1 MNSPAAQYFR
11 SIWPEV
17 MQSWGFTK
25 TAGRIHALLLTEDS
39 PLSMDE
45 IIGALDIS
53 RGGVSTQLK
62 VLQTAEMV
70 ERLSILGQRQDRFA
84 AVQGAEA
91 LQGALIRHWDR
102 TAVAPLLAMQNTL
115 EALTG
120 KRDNPWHP
128 TIHNMFNHM

>member
-1 MNSPAAQYFR
+1 
-11 SIWPEV
+11 

-25 TAGRIHALLLTEDS
+25 TAGRIHALLLTEGS

-62 VLQTAEMV
+62 VLQAADMV
-70 ERLSILGQRQDRFA
+70 ERLSIMGQRHDRFA
-84 AVQGAEA
+84 AVHGADA
-91 LQGALIRHWDR
+91 LQDALIRHWDR
-102 TAVAPLLAMQNTL
+102 TAVAPLLAMQDTL

-120 KRDNPWHP
+120 RKDSSWHS
-128 TIHNMFNHM
+128 TIDGMF

>member
-1 MNSPAAQYFR
+1 MDSPAAQYFR
-11 SIWPEV
+11 QTWPNV

-25 TAGRIHALLLTEDS
+25 TAGRIHALLLTEGG

-62 VLQTAEMV
+62 VLQAAEMV

-84 AVQGAEA
+84 AVHGADT
-91 LQGALIRHWDR
+91 LQDALIRHWDR
-102 TAVAPLLAMQNTL
+102 TAVAPLLAMQDTL
-115 EALTG
+115 EALTS
-120 KRDNPWHP
+120 KRDNPWHS
-128 TIHNMFNHM
+128 TIEGVF